1 MRKGGSGKQNHKNS
15 GVNYSLPSSIRIE
28 KCYKKLQ

>member
-15 GVNYSLPSSIRIE
+15 YNNYNLPSIIRIE
-28 KCYKKLQ
+28 KCYKTLQ

>member
-1 MRKGGSGKQNHKNS
+1 MRKGGSGKQNHKNILY
-15 GVNYSLPSSIRIE
+15 NYCFPFGIQNK